1 MDTIRESKNVTRC
14 IFSSYKNSLDGM
26 VYAKRP
32 NCPPTLIEYICYL
45 PATLDAQNV
54 LFLFFFRKIQALL
67 TGPIVTNLVS
77 CSKLYFWSRGPR
89 MPHRAHSERLRFP
102 RPIVLIIVAA
112 CGRSSSWSASV
123 ERDGS
128 NHGGLLFRT
137 CFPSLLPLFLR
148 TVAVGL
154 ISRFCNHFYAWRG
167 HRRVSA
173 NKTSYLIKSSI
184 FTLADRAFR

>member
-1 MDTIRESKNVTRC
+1 MCIRLERAKMSPVVSFPFSVVSFPFTRTVWMEWFMPRGQIVRQHWLC
-14 IFSSYKNSLDGM
+14 IYMLFTCHPRR
-26 VYAKRP
+26 AK
-32 NCPPTLIEYICYL
+32 CS
-45 PATLDAQNV
+45 
-54 LFLFFFRKIQALL
+54 LFFFRKIQALL

-128 NHGGLLFRT
+128 DHGGLLFRT
-137 CFPSLLPLFLR
+137 CSPPFCPSSSVPLALVLYPDFAITSMHGED
-148 TVAVGL
+148 TVG
-154 ISRFCNHFYAWRG
+154 SQR
-167 HRRVSA
+167 
-173 NKTSYLIKSSI
+173 IKPPI
-184 FTLADRAFR
+184 

>member
-1 MDTIRESKNVTRC
+1 MSPVVSFPFSVVSFPFTRTVWMEWFMPRGQIVRQHWLC
-14 IFSSYKNSLDGM
+14 IYMLFTCHPRRAKCSLF
-26 VYAKRP
+26 
-32 NCPPTLIEYICYL
+32 
-45 PATLDAQNV
+45 
-54 LFLFFFRKIQALL
+54 FLFFRKIQALL

-128 NHGGLLFRT
+128 DHGGLLFPT

-184 FTLADRAFR
+184 ITLADRAF

>member
-32 NCPPTLIEYICYL
+32 NCPLTLTVYICYL
-45 PATLDAQNV
+45 LVTLDARNA
-54 LFLFFFRKIQALL
+54 LFFFFRKIQALL

-102 RPIVLIIVAA
+102 RLIVPIIVAA
-112 CGRSSSWSASV
+112 CVRASSWSALV
-123 ERDGS
+123 KRDRS
-128 NHGGLLFRT
+128 DHGGLLFHARSPP
-137 CFPSLLPLFLR
+137 CLPPPPPCLLRWFCIFALQSLLCMER
-148 TVAVGL
+148 TPTDL
-154 ISRFCNHFYAWRG
+154 SE
-167 HRRVSA
+167 
-173 NKTSYLIKSSI
+173 
-184 FTLADRAFR
+184 